1 MSDDKVEISRSAKIL
16 IIDDRE
22 ASRAL
27 LKRRL
32 AMYGHEV
39 FAAANSKDALGY
51 LAKTPIDVLFLNMF
65 INNQSSYSFLKNFKS
80 NKRFKNVPVIMI
92 SGESD
97 TEMLVKCIEA
107 GAEDYLVRP
116 LNQTILRARLSNCI
130 ARKEAYDKEMHY
142 LSQIKEGKRQ
152 IAEQEKMASIGKLVS
167 AISQELKNPLNFI
180 INFADVSF
188 AICNELIKKLE
199 EQSAYASSQK
209 LVLEQLDKFLKNI
222 EKITTYGRSADQI
235 IRFMLDQ
242 SNIDDTQKMM
252 VGVGKVILQT
262 IEMLVSSYKSRG
274 IVNVP
279 HIDVKVD
286 DSIRMMLSVQ
296 SFSKAIYNLLDNS
309 LFSVMQ
315 KYEDVSQAK
324 IEVTAEKNQ
333 DDIEIYILDN
343 GVGINPELSKKIFDP
358 FFTTK
363 STGNN
368 PGLGLSTTA
377 AIFQNMKGDISV
389 ESEEG
394 NFAKF
399 KITLP
404 ISAE

>member
-1 MSDDKVEISRSAKIL
+1 
-16 IIDDRE
+16 
-22 ASRAL
+22 
-27 LKRRL
+27 
-32 AMYGHEV
+32 
-39 FAAANSKDALGY
+39 
-51 LAKTPIDVLFLNMF
+51 
-65 INNQSSYSFLKNFKS
+65 
-80 NKRFKNVPVIMI
+80 
-92 SGESD
+92 
-97 TEMLVKCIEA
+97 
-107 GAEDYLVRP
+107 
-116 LNQTILRARLSNCI
+116 
-130 ARKEAYDKEMHY
+130 MHY

-180 INFADVSF
+180 INFADVSS

>member
-180 INFADVSF
+180 INFADVSS